1 MMKKLLHVATLL
13 GGVAL
18 LGGCSSE
25 FGMDFGYLSSPP
37 LEADIAVE
45 FGQIRLEDGY
55 AVAVVARPLE
65 DQDKMDWETTLELEP
80 SDTRIF
86 DVERLEY
93 DPEREERK
101 DYDLRDGDWS
111 FMLWGRTPGR
121 ATLDVW
127 VDGELE
133 AEIPVFV
140 NPQPDVD

>member
-1 MMKKLLHVATLL
+1 MMNKLVQVAALL
-13 GGVAL
+13 GAASF

-25 FGMDFGYLSSPP
+25 FGVEFGYLSSPP
-37 LEADIAVE
+37 LGADVSVE
-45 FGQIRLEDGY
+45 FGQIRLEDGL

-80 SDTRIF
+80 SDTRIV

-111 FMLWGRTPGR
+111 FMIWGRAPGR
-121 ATLDVW
+121 ATIDVW
-127 VDGELE
+127 VDGEIE

-140 NPQPDVD
+140 NPQPELD